1 MKRLGPGGALAATI
15 AVVLIVLG
23 LGWVAFVSP
32 QRSKASELDGQIA
45 TQQAQLAA
53 EQHVLSTS
61 STKGSLAALRA
72 AKRALPDDPQMS
84 QVLRQL
90 STLVTQVSAELDSVS
105 PSAPIAAVTG
115 GEVVP
120 LTVTVKGK
128 YFALQRLMQLLRKS
142 ADAKNGKITGGGRL
156 FSVDSIAFAAAA
168 PSTTPGAASGP
179 AGVTATI
186 SMNAYVYA
194 SAAATTASTAATTT
208 TDSSSTSSDTSAAG
222 ATP

>member
-1 MKRLGPGGALAATI
+1 MKKLGPGGTLAAMV
-15 AVVLIVLG
+15 AAVLIVAG
-23 LGWVAFVSP
+23 IGWVAFVSP
-32 QRSKASELDGQIA
+32 QRSKASDLDTQIA

-61 STKGSLAALRA
+61 STKGSLAALHA
-72 AKRALPDDPQMS
+72 AERALPDNPQMS
-84 QVLRQL
+84 AILRQL
-90 STLVTQVSAELDSVS
+90 STLVAQVSAELDAVT
-105 PSAPIAAVTG
+105 PTAPVAATTG

-156 FSVDSIAFAAAA
+156 FSVDSIAFGAAA
-168 PSTTPGAASGP
+168 PSASSGASSGP

-186 SMNAYVYA
+186 SMNAYIYA
-194 SAAATTASTAATTT
+194 SAAASTASTAATTT
-208 TDSSSTSSDTSAAG
+208 TTDSTSSDTSAAG
-222 ATP
+222 VTP